1 MTPQEAVRLLVSLIP
16 SAEEPSIEE
25 IYTAMNRSGLGVDDA
40 DRAFKFT
47 QIAFGRHFLDGMGIR
62 FPAEYYWLDAGG
74 SVIDSG
80 LLDEEPHYAAAAALA
95 PSVTQTAAFMRLAL
109 TSADVQTV
117 NELLKK
123 GSKPQDIVAAPPLL
137 FRDSPSPQGLQKA
150 DELLASLLRRQTSPP
165 VGRKKAW
172 WQFWA

>member
-25 IYTAMNRSGLGVDDA
+25 LYTAMNRSGLGMDDA

-47 QIAFGRHFLDGMGIR
+47 QIAFGRHFL
-62 FPAEYYWLDAGG
+62 
-74 SVIDSG
+74 V
-80 LLDEEPHYAAAAALA
+80 
-95 PSVTQTAAFMRLAL
+95 
-109 TSADVQTV
+109 
-117 NELLKK
+117 
-123 GSKPQDIVAAPPLL
+123 
-137 FRDSPSPQGLQKA
+137 
-150 DELLASLLRRQTSPP
+150 RRQTSPP